1 MKKSRRTYNGV
12 HLTKKSNVQDVVE
25 QSLTILLCHYVILKL
40 GRSVRVPMGRS
51 VPVMA
56 AHSVPVSLSS
66 DNAVSRSCRSDLM
79 PAGDNRMSVCKHG
92 GA

>member
-1 MKKSRRTYNGV
+1 MRCVIKYINP
-12 HLTKKSNVQDVVE
+12 
-25 QSLTILLCHYVILKL
+25 LLCHYVILKL
-40 GRSVRVPMGRS
+40 GRAARVSVERS

-56 AHSVPVSLSS
+56 AHPVLISLSAG
-66 DNAVSRSCRSDLM
+66 NVVSRSCRSDLM